1 MNDEQKFRHLFWEQN
16 KNERFNWVFE
26 SVWYRVK
33 ERSRFWS
40 KIRQEKFGQTDEQN
54 HCCNSARGV
63 DNNNEYLLN
72 PRMYSTNWL

>member
-33 ERSRFWS
+33 ERSKFWS
-40 KIRQEKFGQTDEQN
+40 KIRQEKFGQTDE
-54 HCCNSARGV
+54 
-63 DNNNEYLLN
+63 YLLN